1 MAKAR
6 SGRPTPEEQ
15 LLNLIEK
22 GGGSPGAVKL
32 TRKRRRISVLLIFK
46 KPVSFCKIRL
56 SGIIAGLKSGLREPN
71 LKLLNKCLLVIAA
84 LLLVFLIADFIFKQL
99 DIEVLYDRAKVEKR
113 RVLLEEIKAEVRPFL
128 HYLEMVQRREI
139 FSQVKLK
146 KAEEEPVIKKADLSE
161 LAKDLSLVGIAWGK
175 NPQAMVEDEKAGK
188 TYFLRAGESINEFM
202 IEDVLKDKVI
212 LSYKGET
219 IELM

>member
-22 GGGSPGAVKL
+22 GGGGPEAVKFKQ
-32 TRKRRRISVLLIFK
+32 KRRFSVLLIFK
-46 KPVSFCKIRL
+46 KPVLFCKRGL
-56 SGIIAGLKSGLREPN
+56 SGIIAGLKSGLRDPN
-71 LKLLNKCLLVIAA
+71 LKFLNKGLLVIAA
-84 LLLVFLIADFIFKQL
+84 VLLVFLIADFIFRQL
-99 DIEVLYDRAKVEKR
+99 DIEVFYDRASVKKR
-113 RVLLEEIKAEVRPFL
+113 RILLEEIKGEARPFL

-139 FSQVKLK
+139 FSPVRLK
-146 KAEEEPVIKKADLSE
+146 KVEEEPVIKKADLSE
-161 LAKDLSLVGIAWGK
+161 LAKDLSLVGIAWSRK
-175 NPQAMVEDEKAGK
+175 PQAMVEDKKAGR
-188 TYFLRAGESINEFM
+188 TYFLRAGESINEFK
-202 IEDVLKDKVI
+202 IEDVLKDKII